1 MIQEGGEMDTVIR
14 MANSIIEGEEIDERL
29 IRMAITTLIRVS
41 IITSYFGFVGILLG
55 VLVFVIQRS

>member
-1 MIQEGGEMDTVIR
+1 MDTVIR
-14 MANSIIEGEEIDERL
+14 MANSILQGEELDERL
-29 IRMAITTLIRVS
+29 VRMAISTLIRVS